1 MLFLFG
7 TCPAAACGTAVAP
20 FLATFPAPPKMSPIE
35 SDLERE
41 ILKYLLDN
49 PEGKDT
55 IQGIARFWI
64 MGHQIDRIVDA
75 LQDAIGVLVERGYLN
90 EKTIPASKGKSAEH
104 YYELNGSRIGE
115 IAEMVKKERPVEN
128 Q

>member
-1 MLFLFG
+1 M
-7 TCPAAACGTAVAP
+7 
-20 FLATFPAPPKMSPIE
+20 PPTE

-64 MGHQIDRIVDA
+64 MGNKIDRIVDD
-75 LQDAIGVLVERGYLN
+75 LQGAIGVLVERGYLN
-90 EKTIPASKGKSAEH
+90 EKTIPASKGKAEH
-104 YYELNGSRIGE
+104 FYELNGSRIGE
-115 IAEMVKKERPVEN
+115 IAEMVKKDRTVEHH
-128 Q
+128 